1 MRRIELRTSAW
12 KAEAF
17 TNRPHPQLAPSHRI
31 QRHPTALQAV
41 VRSSYTSSAKSWL
54 RRRESNAPE
63 QGYEPRQTPGL
74 TAQRMVGADGYD
86 PSRCSP
92 SGRSRALI
100 RRTRSPE
107 PTPPGFGELER
118 PAVIETAL
126 RDWQTRVLPLDDGR
140 ELVDGPRIELGR
152 NAILQ
157 GSPAPQCPPPVKLKN
172 EDRCSRAFT
181 GLGLGASAEPAVCG
195 AGR

>member
-1 MRRIELRTSAW
+1 MKLERMRRIELRTSAW

-17 TNRPHPQLAPSHRI
+17 TNRPHPQLVPSHRI

-41 VRSSYTSSAKSWL
+41 VRSSYTSSAKFWL

-118 PAVIETAL
+118 PAVIETAF

-140 ELVDGPRIELGR
+140 ELVPRNWWTAREL
-152 NAILQ
+152 N
-157 GSPAPQCPPPVKLKN
+157 
-172 EDRCSRAFT
+172 
-181 GLGLGASAEPAVCG
+181 SAETRSCKDRRHPSA
-195 AGR
+195 RRP

>member
-1 MRRIELRTSAW
+1 MRGIELRTSAW

-17 TNRPHPQLAPSHRI
+17 TNRTPPQVVPSHRI

-41 VRSSYTSSAKSWL
+41 VRSSYTSSANCQLDKWL

-74 TAQRMVGADGYD
+74 TASRMVGADGYD
-86 PSRCSP
+86 PSRCSS

-100 RRTRSPE
+100 RRPRSPE

-118 PAVIETAL
+118 PAVIETAS

-140 ELVDGPRIELGR
+140 EIGGR
-152 NAILQ
+152 PEN
-157 GSPAPQCPPPVKLKN
+157 
-172 EDRCSRAFT
+172 
-181 GLGLGASAEPAVCG
+181 
-195 AGR
+195 